1 MKPSWH
7 LRGLVALSLLSLACA
22 EPPHKEMS
30 RAEGAIEAAR
40 AAGAETYAAD
50 EFSNAQRALERS
62 KVAVDESDY
71 RQALSQALDAF
82 EQAELAAATAATQ
95 KAKARGDVDAKLA
108 EVVARVKELSDELDA
123 VIASKVSESRLKPS
137 RTRLAALQQRLQE
150 ARSLSEAGDLQKA
163 TMLLTGVADEIPALV
178 KGLEDLKTPSR
189 PTRRGR

>member
-62 KVAVDESDY
+62 KAAVEESDF

-95 KAKARGDVDAKLA
+95 KAKARGDVDTQLA
-108 EVVARVKELSDELDA
+108 EVAARVKALSDGLDA
-123 VIASKVSESRLKPS
+123 MVAAKVSETRLKPS

-150 ARSLSEAGDLQKA
+150 TRSISEAGDPRKA
-163 TMLLTGVADEIPALV
+163 KMLLDGASDDIDALA
-178 KGLEDLKTPSR
+178 KGLEDLKTPPR
-189 PTRRGR
+189 PARRGR